1 LVALLVSSST
11 GYHVVPKAAARLS
24 VLAVP
29 GAAIW
34 VLLAVFSIALLR

>member
-1 LVALLVSSST
+1 MFASMAS
-11 GYHVVPKAAARLS
+11 HVGPKAAARLS